1 MENPIRLLTHHYSIQ
16 QEIKDKQCL
25 KFVDKFDKSIRA
37 LLLAARQN
45 PLIAT
50 TPAPSRTESR
60 TEGATDATTEE
71 PADSATTDGP
81 EVGANGGADGTT
93 IVSSQESEVCMGKG
107 RVMII

>member
-1 MENPIRLLTHHYSIQ
+1 MINSVLIIK
-16 QEIKDKQCL
+16 EIKDKQCL

-71 PADSATTDGP
+71 PAESTTDAA

-93 IVSSQESEVCMGKG
+93 VASSQDSEVCRGG
-107 RVMII
+107 RVGGLMWG